1 MAALENAVDIKV
13 ENFSISAKGKDLF
26 VNANLLI
33 ANGRRYG
40 LVGPNGHG
48 KTTLLRHLSQR
59 AFPLPPHI
67 DILLCEQEVTASD
80 MSAVDTLLESDVKRT
95 GMYDKKRLKIY
106 TQEAQSTLL
115 LRHLSYT
122 LTSIVRS

>member
-48 KTTLLRHLSQR
+48 KTTLLRHLAQR
-59 AFPLPPHI
+59 AFPLPSHI
-67 DILLCEQEVTASD
+67 DILLCEQEVTAND
-80 MSAVDTLLESDVKRT
+80 TSAVETILEADVKRT
-95 GMYDKKRLKIY
+95 GKNMQMYRY
-106 TQEAQSTLL
+106 T
-115 LRHLSYT
+115 Y
-122 LTSIVRS
+122 VC

>member
-13 ENFSISAKGKDLF
+13 ENFTISAKGKDLF

-40 LVGPNGHG
+40 LVGPNGYG
-48 KTTLLRHLSQR
+48 KTTLLRHLAQR

-95 GMYDKKRLKIY
+95 G
-106 TQEAQSTLL
+106 ENLL
-115 LRHLSYT
+115 DYQMW
-122 LTSIVRS
+122 

>member
-26 VNANLLI
+26 LNANLLI

-48 KTTLLRHLSQR
+48 KTTLLRHLAQR

-95 GMYDKKRLKIY
+95 GEIFFFMSLK
-106 TQEAQSTLL
+106 LL
-115 LRHLSYT
+115 LRQLLWCY
-122 LTSIVRS
+122 RKK

>member
-13 ENFSISAKGKDLF
+13 ENFSISAKGQDLF
-26 VNANLLI
+26 VNATLLI

-48 KTTLLRHLSQR
+48 KTTLLRHLAQR

-95 GMYDKKRLKIY
+95 GMMKEIQRPFLYESVMR
-106 TQEAQSTLL
+106 T
-115 LRHLSYT
+115 
-122 LTSIVRS
+122 V